1 MMEHEVILQDL
12 YEQFQT
18 GLSLVAM
25 VPNKSLVTYCGKEVR
40 SIMFG
45 GADLTPTHRIELK
58 DGTLRSAAWDTKLLM
73 VEQS

>member
-45 GADLTPTHRIELK
+45 GAD
-58 DGTLRSAAWDTKLLM
+58 
-73 VEQS
+73 